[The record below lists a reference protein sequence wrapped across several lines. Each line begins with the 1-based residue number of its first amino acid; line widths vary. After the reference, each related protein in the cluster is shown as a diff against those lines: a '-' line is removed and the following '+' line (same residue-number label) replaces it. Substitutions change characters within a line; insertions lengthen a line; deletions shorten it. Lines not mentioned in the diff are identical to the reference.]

1 MELAVRR
8 AEPSEAYG
16 KAMNEAVDE
25 VFRLMMGVNCTSMED
40 CPIDE
45 PETISAVIGLAGAMS
60 GTCVLRSSERSSAH
74 MAASLTGIELTSL
87 DDTVKDAM
95 GEICNMVAGAWKGK
109 LPALASSCMLSTPMV
124 VTGTNYQLHT
134 QRPEFRIEH
143 YYGFDGHHFSV
154 TLLCEEM
161 QH

>member
-1 MELAVRR
+1 MELAVKQ
-8 AEPSEAYG
+8 AERKGAYG
-16 KAMNEAVDE
+16 AALDEAVDE
-25 VFRLMMGVNCTSMED
+25 VFRLMMGVNCTAMED

-60 GTCVLRSSERSSAH
+60 GTCVLRSGEQTAAC
-74 MAASLTGIELTSL
+74 MAAALTGIELTSL
-87 DDTVKDAM
+87 DDTVKDAV

-109 LPALASSCMLSTPMV
+109 LPAFASSCMLSTPTV

-143 YYGFDGHHFSV
+143 YYCFDGRNFSV
-154 TLLCEEM
+154 ALICESM
-161 QH
+161 QP